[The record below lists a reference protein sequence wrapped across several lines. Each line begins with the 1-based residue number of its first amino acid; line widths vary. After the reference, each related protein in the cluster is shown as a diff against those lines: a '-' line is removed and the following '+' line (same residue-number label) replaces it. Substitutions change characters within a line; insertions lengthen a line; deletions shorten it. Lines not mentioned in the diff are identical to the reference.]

1 MMKCKERGLSM
12 KKIIFSIIMMI
23 IFVISSTQFVYAVPE
38 EKTWVQD
45 AFGDVQSFFGETVED
60 KTGIASPILNF
71 FSNII
76 KGINMVLL
84 VVLIGLSVISLSITG
99 VRYIISGSSPGE
111 RRIAQEN
118 LKKAFK
124 GMAIGFGA
132 YVIWRVAMGFVN
144 IIIGAFS

>member
-1 MMKCKERGLSM
+1 MR
-12 KKIIFSIIMMI
+12 KIVFSIIMMI
-23 IFVISSTQFVYAVPE
+23 IFVISSTQFVYAVPQ

-76 KGINMVLL
+76 KGINIVLL
-84 VVLIGLSVISLSITG
+84 VVLFGLSAISLSITG

-111 RRIAQEN
+111 RKVAKDN

-144 IIIGAFS
+144 IIIGAFA